1 MEDILSILQTNEEKQ
16 IAIANKIK
24 QVRKSKRV
32 SQELLSK
39 MSNVSFGSIKRFEST
54 GEISLFSLLKICSA
68 LNINLKIDNPHPIQ
82 GKKIDFYNE

>member
-39 MSNVSFGSIKRFEST
+39 MSNVSFGSIKRFECT

-68 LNINLKIDNPHPIQ
+68 LNINLKIDNPHPVQ